1 MAPKLFIAA
10 VAAILAQVHPILAAP
25 QPKYL
30 ITFGDSYSQTGF
42 DINGEKPS
50 SSNPLGNPP
59 FPGWTASGGVN
70 WVGSMAAELNTSLV
84 LAYNFAYGGAT
95 VDADIVTPYMETV
108 LSMED
113 QVDQFVNSL
122 GKRPDYAP
130 WTASNTLAGVWI
142 GVNDV
147 GNSFW
152 APNVTDIMESAVT
165 RYFELLQ
172 VLYDS
177 GLRRFVLLSVPPTHL
192 TPTMFQQ
199 GEENVTRLLSAITL
213 YNNHLTSKLSA
224 FTRANRKAKIT
235 LVDTSRAFNEA
246 VKNPKIYG
254 APDALCV
261 NPDGVSCLWMDGY
274 HPGVA
279 IERLVAK
286 DVVKDLKAAGLTW

>member
-1 MAPKLFIAA
+1 MVAKVFLVAAA
-10 VAAILAQVHPILAAP
+10 VATQFHSVLAA

-59 FPGWTASGGVN
+59 FPGWTAAGGVN
-70 WVGSMAAELNTSLV
+70 WVGSMAAEVNSSLV

-95 VDADIVTPYMETV
+95 VDADIVTPYLPTV
-108 LSMED
+108 RSMED
-113 QVDQFVNSL
+113 QVDQFVNNLS
-122 GKRPDYAP
+122 KRPNYAP
-130 WTASNTLAGVWI
+130 WKASNTLAGVWM

-147 GNSFW
+147 GNSHW
-152 APNVTDIMESAVT
+152 APNVTNIMEASVT

-177 GLRRFVLLSVPPTHL
+177 GLRRFVLLSVPPTDL
-192 TPTMFQQ
+192 TPTMLNQ
-199 GEENVTRLLSAITL
+199 GQENTSRLISAIAL
-213 YNNHLTSKLSA
+213 FNQHLTSKLRA
-224 FTRANRKAKIT
+224 FKKTNRQAKIT
-235 LVDTSRAFNEA
+235 LVDTSRAFNKA
-246 VKNPKIYG
+246 VKDPKAYG
-254 APDALCV
+254 APDALCI

-286 DVVKDLKAAGLTW
+286 DVVNDLKADGFKW

>member
-1 MAPKLFIAA
+1 MATKVFLAA
-10 VAAILAQVHPILAAP
+10 SALILASPALAASS
-25 QPKYL
+25 KYL

-42 DINGEKPS
+42 DISGEKPS

-70 WVGSMAAELNTSLV
+70 WVGSMAAEVNSSLV

-95 VDADIVTPYMETV
+95 VDADIVTPYLPTV
-108 LSMED
+108 HSMED
-113 QVDQFVNSL
+113 QVDLFVNNL
-122 GKRPDYAP
+122 AKRPDYAP
-130 WTASNTLAGVWI
+130 WKASNTLAGVWM

-147 GNSFW
+147 GNSHW
-152 APNVTDIMESAVT
+152 APNVTDIMEASVA

-177 GLRRFVLLSVPPTHL
+177 GLRRFVLLSVPPTNL
-192 TPTMFQQ
+192 TPTMLNQ
-199 GEENVTRLLSAITL
+199 GEENTSRLISAIAL
-213 YNNHLTSKLSA
+213 FNGHITSKLRA
-224 FTRANRKAKIT
+224 FKKTNRQAKIT
-235 LVDTSRAFNEA
+235 LVDTSRAFNKA
-246 VKNPKIYG
+246 VKNPTAYG
-254 APDALCV
+254 APDALCI

-286 DVVKDLKAAGLTW
+286 DVVNDLKADGFKW